1 MSKVRMSNTPIELKG
16 SSFTLSVVHL
26 HDAKPEV
33 IRQALEDK
41 IAQAPAFLQHAP
53 VVINI
58 SALDEAVNWA
68 ALHKAIASTG
78 LRVIGVSGCKQ
89 AELKAEIDRAG
100 LPLLTE
106 GKEKLRQPP
115 AAEAPV
121 VEAPIV
127 EEPVV
132 APIAKTRLIDVPVR
146 SGQRIYAPGCDLIV
160 TSHVSAGA
168 ELIADGNIHIYGM
181 MRGRALAGANGD
193 REAQIFCTHLTAELV
208 SIAGEYW
215 LSDQIPAEYY
225 GKAARL
231 LLADNALTVQPL
243 N

>member
-1 MSKVRMSNTPIELKG
+1 MSNTPIELKG

-53 VVINI
+53 VVVNV
-58 SALDEAVNWA
+58 SALEGPVNWPQLQKTIA
-68 ALHKAIASTG
+68 ASG
-78 LRVIGVSGCKQ
+78 LRVVGISGCKDT
-89 AELKAEIDRAG
+89 ELKAEIERAG

-106 GKEKLRQPP
+106 GKEKAPRQVSAPEP
-115 AAEAPV
+115 APV
-121 VEAPIV
+121 VT
-127 EEPVV
+127 PVT
-132 APIAKTRLIDVPVR
+132 KTRLVDMPVR
-146 SGQRIYAPGCDLIV
+146 SGQRIYAPHCDLIV

-168 ELIADGNIHIYGM
+168 ELIADGNIHVYGM
-181 MRGRALAGANGD
+181 MRGRALAGAGGD
-193 REAQIFCTHLTAELV
+193 KEAQIFCTHLTPELV

-215 LSDQIPAEYY
+215 LSDKIPAEFY

-231 LLADNALTVQPL
+231 QLINDALTIQPL